1 MQLGSA
7 LYLTRSEDVS
17 AHLIFAAAE
26 IGHVVV
32 SVGPLQVHGTIS
44 PPDPRTGQ
52 IYFSVDARLED
63 LVEVPSTGRSV
74 RVNYEHE
81 DSAYAF
87 YSEME
92 GTDIMK
98 RWVLQAPRTVER
110 SDRRLVYRH
119 RVQGDPEFSVQV
131 ETPSGSVAFPLFDV
145 SSAGLSF
152 TYSGSS
158 FAARVG
164 ERFSARVYLPGRAQ
178 PMSLVLEI
186 RNQRPMRDGGRITG
200 CRFVAM
206 NAAERTQI
214 AQALA
219 VWKHNRRSSQRRVG

>member
-7 LYLTRSEDVS
+7 LYLTRSEDVA

-32 SVGPLQVHGTIS
+32 SIGPLQVHGTVS
-44 PPDPRTGQ
+44 APDPRTGQ
-52 IYFSVDARLED
+52 IYFTVDARLED

-92 GTDIMK
+92 GSDIMK
-98 RWVLQAPRTVER
+98 RWVLQSPRTVER

-119 RVQGDPEFSVQV
+119 RVQGDPDFSVQI
-131 ETPSGSVAFPLFDV
+131 ESPAGAMAFPLFDV

-158 FAARVG
+158 FSARVG
-164 ERFSARVYLPGRAQ
+164 ERFSAQVYMPGRAA
-178 PMSLVLEI
+178 MTLVLEV
-186 RNQRPMRDGGRITG
+186 RNQRPLREGGRILG

-206 NAAERTQI
+206 SAAERSEI

-219 VWKHNRRSSQRRVG
+219 VWKHGKRAQQRRVG